1 MKNSFFILLLFIYP
15 FILNAQ
21 TADKSDWKGGYPEAC
36 TSITV
41 GKTATFDGS
50 VMTSHTDDSHRTRSW
65 MDIVPPKKHKAGAVS
80 KMYKR
85 VQDTTR
91 AMPAYAHIEIGSIP
105 QVSETNGFIN
115 TAYPSMNDKQLAM
128 GESTFGGRDELQS
141 DAGLIDCQRLCLLLL
156 ERTETAREAIK
167 LSGELLEKYGW
178 NDAGECLTISD
189 PKEVWHLEIVGPG
202 AGKVGAVWVAQRVPD
217 GHISVNANASTI
229 KEIDLEN
236 ADYFMAS
243 ENIFEV
249 AKEMGYWNPE
259 KDVFRFNYVYAPH
272 SRTSIASRR
281 REWRVFD
288 LAAPS
293 LGLDP
298 NASDYPFSV
307 KPDTLITLGK
317 MASMFQDYYEGTEF
331 DMRKSLTVTDDDGKT
346 IISPMANP
354 HMPYDELKMHRISGG
369 WGALGER
376 TIARWYTMYGTII
389 QSRDWLPDAIGG
401 VEWLA
406 MDNIATSIYIPV
418 YAGTTDLPESYKT
431 PGRDGF
437 TYESAWW
444 AFNRMSTLA
453 AQRWGDMHQDVDAVF
468 GPMQEEVFKNAAAFE
483 KEVLALHKKN
493 PKKAQEKL
501 TEHTL
506 FWGNKVVDT
515 AWQLGNDLWTKY
527 DEKF

>member
-1 MKNSFFILLLFIYP
+1 MRNSFFILLLFISP
-15 FILNAQ
+15 FTINAQ
-21 TADKSDWKGGYPEAC
+21 TADKSDWEGGYPEAC

-41 GKTATFDGS
+41 GASATFDGS

-65 MDIVPPKKHKAGAVS
+65 VNIVPPKKHRTGAVS

-85 VQDTTR
+85 IQDTTR
-91 AMPAYAHIEIGSIP
+91 AMPAYAHLEIGSIP
-105 QVSETNGFIN
+105 QVKKTNGFIN

-156 ERTETAREAIK
+156 ERTETAREAIE

-178 NDAGECLTISD
+178 NDVGECLTISD

-217 GHISVNANASTI
+217 NHISVNANASTI
-229 KEIDLEN
+229 KEIDLEK

-243 ENIFEV
+243 ENIYDV
-249 AKEMGYWNPE
+249 AKEKGYWNPE
-259 KDVFRFNYVYAPH
+259 KEVFRFNYAYAPH

-317 MASMFQDYYEGTEF
+317 MASMFQDYYQGTEF
-331 DMRKSLTVTDDDGKT
+331 DMRKSLTVADENGKI

-369 WGALGER
+369 WGVLGER

-437 TYESAWW
+437 TYKSAWW
-444 AFNRMSTLA
+444 AFNRTGTLA
-453 AQRWGDMHQDVDAVF
+453 AQRWGDMHKDVDAVF
-468 GPMQEEVFKNAAAFE
+468 GPMQKEVFENASAFEEEVLK
-483 KEVLALHKKN
+483 LHKKN
-493 PKKAQEKL
+493 PEKAKEKL
-501 TEHTL
+501 TEYTMR
-506 FWGNKVVDT
+506 WGNKVVDA

>member
-1 MKNSFFILLLFIYP
+1 MNKFVFILLLFP
-15 FILNAQ
+15 FFSEAQ
-21 TADKSDWKGGYPEAC
+21 TADKSDWQGGFPEAC

-41 GKTATFDGS
+41 GKFATFDGS

-65 MDIVPPKKHKAGAVS
+65 IDIVPPKKYKEGSIS

-85 VQDTTR
+85 VADNSR
-91 AMPAYAHIEIGSIP
+91 PMPAYANIEIGSIP

-128 GESTFGGRDELQS
+128 GESTFGGREELQS
-141 DAGLIDCQRLCLLLL
+141 DSGLIDCQRLCLILL
-156 ERTETAREAIK
+156 ERCETAREAIA

-178 NDAGECLTISD
+178 NDFGECLTISD

-202 AGKVGAVWVAQRVPD
+202 AGKVGAIWAAQRVPD
-217 GHISVNANASTI
+217 NHVSVNANASTI

-236 ADYFMAS
+236 ADFFMAS
-243 ENIFEV
+243 NNVYQV
-249 AKEMGYWNPE
+249 ARDKGYWNPE
-259 KDVFRFNYVYAPH
+259 KEIFRFNYAYAPE
-272 SRTSIASRR
+272 SRTSMASRR

-288 LAAPS
+288 LMAPS
-293 LGLDP
+293 LKLDP

-307 KPDTLITLGK
+307 KPDTLVTLPK
-317 MASMFQDYYEGTEF
+317 MVRIFKDYYEGTEF
-331 DMRKSLTVTDDDGKT
+331 DVRKNMRVMDENGKSIL
-346 IISPMANP
+346 SPMANP
-354 HMPYDELKMHRISGG
+354 HMPYDELKLHRINGG
-369 WGALGER
+369 WGELGER

-389 QSRDWLPDAIGG
+389 QSRDWLPNMIGG

-406 MDNIATSIYIPV
+406 MDNMASSIYIPV
-418 YAGTTDLPESYKT
+418 YAGTTDLPKSYKT
-431 PGRDGF
+431 CGRDGF

-444 AFNRMSTLA
+444 AFNRMGTLA
-453 AQRWGDMHQDVDAVF
+453 AQRWGDMHKDVDALFV
-468 GPMQEEVFKNAAAFE
+468 PMQQELFANTGAFE
-483 KEVLALHKKN
+483 KEVLEIYTKN

-506 FWGNKVVDT
+506 FWGNKVVDA
-515 AWQLGNDLWTKY
+515 AWKMGNDLWTKY

>member
-1 MKNSFFILLLFIYP
+1 MKFRIPLILFFILPLFI
-15 FILNAQ
+15 NAQ
-21 TADKSDWKGGYPEAC
+21 TADKSDWQGGYPEAC

-65 MDIVPPKKHKAGAVS
+65 ADIVPAKKYKAGEVS

-85 VQDTTR
+85 MQDTTR
-91 AMPAYAHIEIGSIP
+91 VMPAYAHIEIGSIP
-105 QVSETNGFIN
+105 QVKKTNGFIN

-156 ERTETAREAIK
+156 ERTETAREAIE

-202 AGKVGAVWVAQRVPD
+202 AGKVGAVWAAQRVPND
-217 GHISVNANASTI
+217 HVSVNANASTI
-229 KEIDLEN
+229 KEIDLDN
-236 ADYFMAS
+236 PDYFMAS
-243 ENIFEV
+243 KNIYEV
-249 AKEMGYWNPE
+249 AKENGYWDSE
-259 KDVFRFNYVYAPH
+259 KETFRFNYAYAPH
-272 SRTSIASRR
+272 SRTSIAARR

-288 LAAPS
+288 LMAPS

-307 KPDTLITLGK
+307 KPDTLVTLDK
-317 MASMFQDYYEGTEF
+317 MISIFKDYYQGTEF
-331 DMRKSLTVTDDDGKT
+331 DMRKSLTVTDEEGKT
-346 IISPMANP
+346 VISPMANP

-389 QSRDWLPDAIGG
+389 QSRDWLPNEIGG

-406 MDNIATSIYIPV
+406 MDNMATSIYIPV
-418 YAGTTDLPESYKT
+418 YAGTTDLPDSYKT

-453 AQRWGDMHQDVDAVF
+453 AQRWGDMHKDVDAVLN
-468 GPMQEEVFKNAAAFE
+468 PMQQEIFAETKKFE
-483 KEVLALHKKN
+483 AEVLKSYKKN
-493 PKKAQEKL
+493 KGKAKIEL
-501 TEHTL
+501 TEHTKK
-506 FWGNKVVDT
+506 WGNTVVDA
-515 AWQLGNDLWTKY
+515 AWKLGNDLWTKY

>member
-1 MKNSFFILLLFIYP
+1 MRISSFFLYLFVFPLLLT
-15 FILNAQ
+15 AQ
-21 TADKSDWKGGYPEAC
+21 TADKSDWEGGYPEAC

-41 GKTATFDGS
+41 GKKASFDGS

-65 MDIVPPKKHKAGAVS
+65 MDIVPPKKHKAGEVS

-85 VQDTTR
+85 EQDNSR
-91 AMPAYAHIEIGSIP
+91 KMPAYAHIEIGSIP
-105 QVSETNGFIN
+105 QVKETNGFIN

-141 DAGLIDCQRLCLLLL
+141 DAGLIDCQRLCLILL
-156 ERTETAREAIK
+156 ERCETAREAIT

-178 NDAGECLTISD
+178 NDYGECLTISD

-202 AGKVGAVWVAQRVPD
+202 AGKVGAIWAAQRVPD
-217 GHISVNANASTI
+217 EHISVNANASTI

-236 ADYFMAS
+236 PDYYMAS
-243 ENIFEV
+243 KNILEV
-249 AKEMGYWNPE
+249 AKEKGYWNPANE
-259 KDVFRFNYVYAPH
+259 PFRFNYAFAPD

-307 KPDTLITLGK
+307 KPDTLMTLDK
-317 MASMFQDYYEGTEF
+317 IVSIFKDYYQGTEF
-331 DMRKSLTVTDDDGKT
+331 DMRKTLLVPDADGKMV
-346 IISPMANP
+346 ISPLANP
-354 HMPYDELKMHRISGG
+354 HMPYDELIMHRINGG

-389 QSRDWLPDAIGG
+389 QSRDWLPDMIGG

-418 YAGTTDLPESYKT
+418 YAGTVDLPESYKT

-437 TYESAWW
+437 TYKSSWW

-453 AQRWGDMHQDVDAVF
+453 AQRWGDMHKDVDAVF
-468 GPMQEEVFKNAAAFE
+468 VPMQKELFDNAPAFE
-483 KEVLALHKKN
+483 KEVLELYKKN
-493 PKKAQEKL
+493 PKLAQEKL
-501 TEHTL
+501 TEYTL
-506 FWGNKVVDT
+506 FWGNKVVDE